1 MISLLI
7 TNYNTWE
14 LTERCIRSVEHADP
28 SQVIQEIIVV
38 DDCSTQSAPASIQ
51 ERPLV
56 KIIKNEDNLGYVK
69 SVNKAFAEAKQPIC
83 LLLDSDAHLINDI
96 VLIPKIFEEREGL
109 GILGFNLVDEHGKST
124 GRGGPE
130 PDIWSLVLGQQ
141 LERSFRKLF
150 PKRSKYMT
158 LYSCGIAIRKKAFE
172 AIDGFDES
180 FDFLDADH
188 DFSMRMS
195 RSNWHIATCDNVYI
209 FHKGGGS
216 PQLTSKRVIRFYEN
230 RFKLLRKHQLIFFIS
245 ITKYI
250 IVIRLLLEL
259 LYLNSSFM
267 ISKRRAVVQDKIQG
281 RKEIIKRI
289 WNTYE

>member
-14 LTERCIRSVEHADP
+14 LTERCIRSVEYADP
-28 SQVIQEIIVV
+28 SKVIQEIIVV
-38 DDCSTQSAPASIQ
+38 DDCSTQNAPVYFQ
-51 ERPLV
+51 EHPLV

-69 SVNKAFAEAKQPIC
+69 SVNKAFAEAKQSIC
-83 LLLDSDAHLINDI
+83 LLLDSDAYLISDI
-96 VLIPKIFEEREGL
+96 ALIPKIFEEQKGL

-130 PDIWSLVLGQQ
+130 PDVWSLVLGQQ

-172 AIDGFDES
+172 AIGGFDES

-188 DFSMRMS
+188 DFSMRMN
-195 RSNWHIATCDNVYI
+195 RKGWDIAVCDDIHI

-230 RFKLLRKHQLIFFIS
+230 RFVLLKKHGLIHS
-245 ITKYI
+245 IKTIKYI
-250 IVIRLLLEL
+250 VIYRVLLEL
-259 LYLNSSFM
+259 FFFGLKIIVNKNSETLH
-267 ISKRRAVVQDKIQG
+267 DKMFG
-281 RKEIIKRI
+281 RKRI
-289 WNTYE
+289 LKLVWYTYE

>member
-28 SQVIQEIIVV
+28 SQVIQEILVV
-38 DDCSTQSAPASIQ
+38 DDCSTQGAPTYIQ
-51 ERPLV
+51 EHDLV
-56 KIIKNEDNLGYVK
+56 KLVRNENNLGYVK
-69 SVNKAFAEAKQPIC
+69 SVNKAFAEATQPIC
-83 LLLDSDAHLINDI
+83 LLLDSDAYLMSD
-96 VLIPKIFEEREGL
+96 VALIPQMFEEQKGL
-109 GILGFNLVDEHGKST
+109 GILGFHLVDEHGKST

-130 PDIWSLVLGQQ
+130 PDVWSLVLGQQ

-150 PKRSKYMT
+150 PKRSKYIT

-172 AIDGFDES
+172 AIGGFDES

-188 DFSMRMS
+188 DFSMRMN
-195 RSNWHIATCDNVYI
+195 RKGWQIAICDDIAI

-230 RFKLLRKHQLIFFIS
+230 RTKLLAKHRKLVFRQIS
-245 ITKYI
+245 LGLTLLRLYLELI
-250 IVIRLLLEL
+250 IV
-259 LYLNSSFM
+259 FFF
-267 ISKRRAVVQDKIQG
+267 SKSVTHEDKKAG
-281 RKEIIKRI
+281 RIGAINIIKDYLRK
-289 WNTYE
+289 

>member
-14 LTERCIRSVEHADP
+14 LTERCIRSVEYADP
-28 SQVIQEIIVV
+28 SKVIQEIIVV
-38 DDCSTQSAPASIQ
+38 DDCSTQNAPVYFQ
-51 ERPLV
+51 EHPLV

-69 SVNKAFAEAKQPIC
+69 SVNKAFAEATQSIC
-83 LLLDSDAHLINDI
+83 LLLDSDAYLISDI
-96 VLIPKIFEEREGL
+96 ALIPKIFEEQKGL

-130 PDIWSLVLGQQ
+130 PDVWSLVLGQQ

-172 AIDGFDES
+172 AIGGFDES

-188 DFSMRMS
+188 DFSMRMT
-195 RSNWHIATCDNVYI
+195 RNEWDIAVCDDIHI

-230 RFKLLRKHQLIFFIS
+230 RLKLLRNHNKVKNEKMIKTLI
-245 ITKYI
+245 K
-250 IVIRLLLEL
+250 IRLYVEL
-259 LYLNSSFM
+259 FFLSVFGKYKFSVDILKDKFSS
-267 ISKRRAVVQDKIQG
+267 RRHLINILK
-281 RKEIIKRI
+281 
-289 WNTYE
+289 TL

>member
-28 SQVIQEIIVV
+28 SQIIQEIIVV
-38 DDCSTQSAPASIQ
+38 DDYSKQSVPAYIQ
-51 ERPLV
+51 EHPLV
-56 KIIKNEDNLGYVK
+56 KIIRNEDNLGYVK
-69 SVNKAFAEAKQPIC
+69 SVNKAFAEATHPIC
-83 LLLDSDAHLINDI
+83 LLLDSDAYLMSDI
-96 VLIPKIFEEREGL
+96 ALIPQMFEEQQGL
-109 GILGFNLVDEHGKST
+109 GILGFHLVDEHGKST

-130 PDIWSLVLGQQ
+130 PDVWSLILGQQ

-150 PKRSKYMT
+150 PKRSKHIT

-172 AIDGFDES
+172 AIGGFDES

-188 DFSMRMS
+188 DFSMRMN
-195 RSNWHIATCDNVYI
+195 RSEWYVATCDDIRI

-230 RFKLLRKHQLIFFIS
+230 RLKLLRNHNKVQNEKTVKTLI
-245 ITKYI
+245 K
-250 IVIRLLLEL
+250 IRLHIEL
-259 LYLNSSFM
+259 FFLTAFGKYKFSVEILKDKFSS
-267 ISKRRAVVQDKIQG
+267 RRHLIKIL
-281 RKEIIKRI
+281 K
-289 WNTYE
+289 TL

>member
-14 LTERCIRSVEHADP
+14 LTERCIRSVEYVDP
-28 SQVIQEIIVV
+28 TKVIQEIIVV
-38 DDCSTQSAPASIQ
+38 DDCSTQSVPVYIQ
-51 ERPLV
+51 EHPLV

-69 SVNKAFAEAKQPIC
+69 SVNKAFAKATQSIC
-83 LLLDSDAHLINDI
+83 LLLDSDAYLISDI
-96 VLIPKIFEEREGL
+96 ALIPKIFEEQKGL

-130 PDIWSLVLGQQ
+130 PDVWSLVLGQQ

-172 AIDGFDES
+172 AIGGFDES

-188 DFSMRMS
+188 DFSMRMT
-195 RSNWHIATCDNVYI
+195 RNEWDIAVCDDIHI

-230 RFKLLRKHQLIFFIS
+230 RLKLLRNHNKVKNEKMIKTLI
-245 ITKYI
+245 K
-250 IVIRLLLEL
+250 IRLYVEL
-259 LYLNSSFM
+259 FFLSVFGKYKFSVDILKDKFSS
-267 ISKRRAVVQDKIQG
+267 RRHLINILK
-281 RKEIIKRI
+281 
-289 WNTYE
+289 TL